1 VGVELIEHPITVI
14 VTEHVSRSSAFNHE
28 GVPQI
33 ITDIIFNEVV
43 GAAPPQ
49 INAVGSTRSVV
60 VERSVMKIAATHFVP
75 VRAQHVNT
83 GFAQILDLHI
93 LNPAILG
100 VADFNAKSISPS
112 AFPDMNQL

>member
-1 VGVELIEHPITVI
+1 SVVRAGTVHIIEIQYPGNIPFVQIHDWMRTVKQQVPHEIIRVGVELIEHPITVI

-75 VRAQHVNT
+75 
-83 GFAQILDLHI
+83 
-93 LNPAILG
+93 
-100 VADFNAKSISPS
+100 
-112 AFPDMNQL
+112 